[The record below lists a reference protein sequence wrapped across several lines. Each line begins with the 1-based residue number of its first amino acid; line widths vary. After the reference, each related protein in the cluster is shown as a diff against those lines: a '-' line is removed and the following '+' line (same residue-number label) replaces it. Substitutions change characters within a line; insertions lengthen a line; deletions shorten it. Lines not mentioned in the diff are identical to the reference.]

1 MAPFDVCAVNYL
13 NTVPLI
19 WGMLKGPQKDLVRL
33 RFEIPAV
40 CADVIENGG
49 AHIGLVPVAEVV
61 RQQLETVPGC
71 GIACIGAVRSIL
83 LVSRVPLRK
92 VRTLAADLSSR
103 TSVQL
108 ARIILRERY
117 GVEPRFERHRPVLDD
132 MLASCDAA
140 LLIGD
145 AALRLNVD
153 TLPYECLD
161 LGAEW
166 FQLTQLPMVFAQ
178 WAGKPPL
185 QNAALEHIVNDS
197 YAFGKAHLSEL
208 VEAEFQKRQ
217 VTRALA
223 YEYVTHYIQYELDA
237 QMLKGLDAFIS
248 LAGLE
253 AEAAAPA
260 GGAGR

>member
-33 RFEIPAV
+33 RFEVPAV
-40 CADVIENGG
+40 CADVIERGD
-49 AHIGLVPVAEVV
+49 AHIGLVPVAEIV

-71 GIACIGAVRSIL
+71 GIACVGAVRSIL

-92 VRTLAADLSSR
+92 VRTLAADMGSR

-108 ARIILRERY
+108 ARVILRERY
-117 GVEPRFERHRPVLDD
+117 GVEPRFERHRPVLND
-132 MLASCDAA
+132 MLGNCDAA

-145 AALRLNVD
+145 AALHLD
-153 TLPYECLD
+153 PGTLPYECID

-166 FQLTQLPMVFAQ
+166 FELTRLPMVFAQ
-178 WAGKPPL
+178 WAGKSPL
-185 QNAALEHIVNDS
+185 PQAQLERIVRGS
-197 YAFGKAHLSEL
+197 YAFGKAHLDE
-208 VEAEFQKRQ
+208 VVDAEFEKRQ

-223 YEYVTHYIQYELDA
+223 YEYVTRFIHYELDP
-237 QMLKGLDAFIS
+237 QTLNGLDAFIS
-248 LAGLE
+248 LAGLA
-253 AEAAAPA
+253 AEATAPA
-260 GGAGR
+260 GACGR